1 MISEAKTIKITK
13 TQQSKL
19 HGLSEDDL
27 KFGRTFTDHMLIC
40 DYVDGEWQ
48 TPEITPYQNISM
60 DPATSFIHYG
70 QSIFEGL
77 KAHKAS
83 DGKVYLF
90 RPLANFKRLNE
101 SADRM
106 CMAQLPEWVYTEGI
120 NAIINLDKNWIP
132 SGDESALYIR
142 PFMFGTESFL
152 GVKASASYRFMVI
165 LSPVGAYY
173 NKPVKVKIETN
184 FARAMAGGVGA
195 AKTSGNYAA
204 SIYPAK
210 KGMEEGYD
218 QLIWTDAKNH
228 EKIEESG
235 TMNVMFVLGG
245 KLITPKLSTSILSG
259 ITRNTILTIARDWG
273 MVVEER
279 DIFVSEIVEG
289 IKNGTLTEAFGVGT
303 AATIAHMETIGYE
316 GIDYNLPEVSSR
328 EFSNKMGKYLNDL
341 KRARVEDKFGWL
353 QEV

>member
-19 HGLSEDDL
+19 HSLNEEDL

-40 DYVDGEWQ
+40 DFVNGKWQ
-48 TPEITPYQNISM
+48 TSEIIPYQNISL

-83 DGKVYLF
+83 DGKIYLF
-90 RPLANFKRLNE
+90 RPLANLERLNR
-101 SADRM
+101 SAERM
-106 CMAQLPEWVYTEGI
+106 CMAQLPESIFTAGI

-132 SGDESALYIR
+132 DGDESALYVR

-173 NKPVKVKIETN
+173 SKPVRVKIETK
-184 FARAMAGGVGA
+184 FARAMLGGVGA

-204 SIYPAK
+204 SIYPAQ

-235 TMNVMFVLGG
+235 TMNVMFVVDG
-245 KLITPKLSTSILSG
+245 KLITPQLSTSILSG
-259 ITRNTILTIARDWG
+259 ITRDSILTIARDWG

-279 DIFVSEIVEG
+279 DVFVSEIIEG
-289 IKNGTLTEAFGVGT
+289 IKNGKLTEAFGVGT
-303 AATIAHMETIGYE
+303 AATIAHMDTIGHE
-316 GIDYNLPEVSSR
+316 GTDYKLPAIESR
-328 EFSNKMGKYLNDL
+328 EFSNKIGKHLNDL